1 MLFRSFTVNLP
12 KYLWGEAVSTAVY
25 LYNRT
30 LYSQISFKTPYFALY
45 NIKLDII
52 NIKVFRLI
60 VYYKNKAIGLKKLD
74 PKAKKV
80 ILVGFRKSFYRLYN
94 INSKRVI

>member
-1 MLFRSFTVNLP
+1 M
-12 KYLWGEAVSTAVY
+12 
-25 LYNRT
+25 
-30 LYSQISFKTPYFALY
+30 PYKALN

-74 PKAKKV
+74 PRARKA
-80 ILVGFRKSFYRLYN
+80 ILLRFRSNLYRLYN
-94 INSKRVI
+94 IDSKRLT